1 MNCDCLAKKE
11 NKRRTSESILIDRG
25 QSIDHIHKDRLEKCG
40 CHRKLISFHYFFY
53 NSIRFGIFHLFYN
66 LCFSSSFPPSDG
78 ELEARW
84 LAVSGFSK
92 LAKAFDEGREVQW
105 KELNA
110 ALAGLAESH
119 AEAVKQRVNALNRTV
134 RGRNRTR
141 HARKP
146 DIRDVFPDV
155 DISSTGTRSRSA
167 TPDSLD
173 YQQNHH
179 HVEDGRLLTTTGSIG
194 TGLGGTLNLRKQNL
208 QRTSSTP
215 LRGSAE
221 LFRGSHIRC
230 DIPFYTEGIELVAFH
245 RLGTIHIPRIRAS
258 SDPNCSVRHR
268 GDCQLN
274 SRHGGA
280 CCQYGGGVDS
290 NNNNNNQNNKNG
302 VGGLGLC
309 SSGSGSNSGSD
320 ISSPGS
326 SSPPNSP
333 PRGGSN
339 LMVTSANSSPAQRSS
354 PEPISFENLCTRQSN
369 SILLHEAISEAGCD
383 IDDLSEGD
391 YKKVQSLLWL
401 ELAALFDKHRVAF
414 DKRKP
419 MKRKKKEEGNLFG
432 VSLNALVRRDQLVTG
447 EDTSLVPLILQAI
460 LKELTDRGIT
470 EKGILRVAGHKQK
483 VSD

>member
-1 MNCDCLAKKE
+1 MELVVDGRKFILSNVF
-11 NKRRTSESILIDRG
+11 RLID
-25 QSIDHIHKDRLEKCG
+25 LC
-40 CHRKLISFHYFFY
+40 
-53 NSIRFGIFHLFYN
+53 
-66 LCFSSSFPPSDG
+66 LCFAKFAHRSPSSSSPSADG

-84 LAVSGFSK
+84 LEVSGFSK

-141 HARKP
+141 HTPRKP
-146 DIRDVFPDV
+146 DIRELFPDV
-155 DISSTGTRSRSA
+155 ESTGTRSRSA

-173 YQQNHH
+173 YQQNHVDH
-179 HVEDGRLLTTTGSIG
+179 HHLMNNG
-194 TGLGGTLNLRKQNL
+194 TGLGGTLNLRKQHL

-215 LRGSAE
+215 LRGAAE

-245 RLGTIHIPRIRAS
+245 RLGTIHIPRVRAS

-274 SRHGGA
+274 IHPGGV
-280 CCQYGGGVDS
+280 CCAYQVPVDEVDS
-290 NNNNNNQNNKNG
+290 NNNANNS
-302 VGGLGLC
+302 L
-309 SSGSGSNSGSD
+309 SRGSHSNSGSD
-320 ISSPGS
+320 LASLSPVS

-333 PRGGSN
+333 PRESLLAESN
-339 LMVTSANSSPAQRSS
+339 SSSPARSS
-354 PEPISFENLCTRQSN
+354 PEPISFENLCRHQSN
-369 SILLHEAISEAGCD
+369 SILHESLSEAGCD
-383 IDDLSEGD
+383 IDDLAEGD

-401 ELAALFDKHRVAF
+401 ELAALFDKHRVSF

-419 MKRKKKEEGNLFG
+419 LKRKKKEEGNLFG
-432 VSLNALVRRDQLVTG
+432 VSLNALVRRDQQVTG
-447 EDTSLVPLILQAI
+447 EDTSLVPLILQGI
-460 LKELTDRGIT
+460 LGELTERGIT

-483 VSD
+483 VRIGKGGG

>member
-1 MNCDCLAKKE
+1 M
-11 NKRRTSESILIDRG
+11 
-25 QSIDHIHKDRLEKCG
+25 
-40 CHRKLISFHYFFY
+40 
-53 NSIRFGIFHLFYN
+53 
-66 LCFSSSFPPSDG
+66 
-78 ELEARW
+78 
-84 LAVSGFSK
+84 SGFRK

-134 RGRNRTR
+134 RGRNRIRYT
-141 HARKP
+141 RKP
-146 DIRDVFPDV
+146 DIRELFPDA
-155 DISSTGTRSRSA
+155 DSNGTRSRSA

-173 YQQNHH
+173 YQQNHGD
-179 HVEDGRLLTTTGSIG
+179 DGHMMSSGSVG
-194 TGLGGTLNLRKQNL
+194 TGLGGTLNLRKQHL

-215 LRGSAE
+215 LRGAAE

-245 RLGTIHIPRIRAS
+245 RLGTIHIPRVRAS

-274 SRHGGA
+274 NRHGG
-280 CCQYGGGVDS
+280 CCQYQVDANNNTS
-290 NNNNNNQNNKNG
+290 NNNSQS
-302 VGGLGLC
+302 LGSVM
-309 SSGSGSNSGSD
+309 SSGSNSNSGSD
-320 ISSPGS
+320 IVSLSPVS

-333 PRGGSN
+333 PRESP
-339 LMVTSANSSPAQRSS
+339 LMVASNSSSPAQRSS
-354 PEPISFENLCTRQSN
+354 PEPISFENLCRQSN
-369 SILLHEAISEAGCD
+369 SILHESISEIGCD
-383 IDDLSEGD
+383 IDDLSESD

-401 ELAALFDKHRVAF
+401 ELAALFDKHRVSF

-419 MKRKKKEEGNLFG
+419 LKRKKKEEGNLFG
-432 VSLNALVRRDQLVTG
+432 VSLNALVRRDQQVTG
-447 EDTSLVPLILQAI
+447 EETSLVPLILQGL

-483 VSD
+483 VS

>member
-1 MNCDCLAKKE
+1 M
-11 NKRRTSESILIDRG
+11 
-25 QSIDHIHKDRLEKCG
+25 
-40 CHRKLISFHYFFY
+40 
-53 NSIRFGIFHLFYN
+53 
-66 LCFSSSFPPSDG
+66 
-78 ELEARW
+78 
-84 LAVSGFSK
+84 SGFSK

-105 KELNA
+105 KELNV

-146 DIRDVFPDV
+146 DIREVFPADV
-155 DISSTGTRSRSA
+155 DISSNGTRSRSA

-179 HVEDGRLLTTTGSIG
+179 HVDDAHMMMGMGSVG
-194 TGLGGTLNLRKQNL
+194 TGLGGTLNLRKQHL
-208 QRTSSTP
+208 QRTTSTP
-215 LRGSAE
+215 LRGAAE

-245 RLGTIHIPRIRAS
+245 RLGTIHIPRVRAS

-274 SRHGGA
+274 NRHGG
-280 CCQYGGGVDS
+280 CCQYQAAVD
-290 NNNNNNQNNKNG
+290 NNNNHHHENSARDM
-302 VGGLGLC
+302 L
-309 SSGSGSNSGSD
+309 SSGSNSNSGSD
-320 ISSPGS
+320 IASLSPVS

-333 PRGGSN
+333 PRESMLMGVSN
-339 LMVTSANSSPAQRSS
+339 NSSPAQRSS
-354 PEPISFENLCTRQSN
+354 PEPISFENLCRQSN
-369 SILLHEAISEAGCD
+369 SILHESISEIGCD

-401 ELAALFDKHRVAF
+401 ELAALFDKHRVSF

-419 MKRKKKEEGNLFG
+419 LKRKKKEEGNLFG
-432 VSLNALVRRDQLVTG
+432 VSLNALVRRDQQVTG
-447 EDTSLVPLILQAI
+447 EDTSLVPLILQG
-460 LKELTDRGIT
+460 LLRELTDRGIA

-483 VSD
+483 VRGGGGAGIHRKMC

>member
-1 MNCDCLAKKE
+1 M
-11 NKRRTSESILIDRG
+11 
-25 QSIDHIHKDRLEKCG
+25 
-40 CHRKLISFHYFFY
+40 
-53 NSIRFGIFHLFYN
+53 
-66 LCFSSSFPPSDG
+66 
-78 ELEARW
+78 EARW
-84 LAVSGFSK
+84 LEVSGFSK

-110 ALAGLAESH
+110 ALSGLAESH

-146 DIRDVFPDV
+146 DIRELFPDV
-155 DISSTGTRSRSA
+155 ESTGTRSRSA

-173 YQQNHH
+173 YQQS
-179 HVEDGRLLTTTGSIG
+179 HVDDSHMLSSGGVG
-194 TGLGGTLNLRKQNL
+194 TGLGGTLNLRKQHL
-208 QRTSSTP
+208 QRTTSTP
-215 LRGSAE
+215 LRGAAE

-245 RLGTIHIPRIRAS
+245 RLGTIHIPRVRAS

-274 SRHGGA
+274 NRHGG
-280 CCQYGGGVDS
+280 CCPYQVVDD
-290 NNNNNNQNNKNG
+290 NNNNENNT
-302 VGGLGLC
+302 LGM
-309 SSGSGSNSGSD
+309 SSGSNSNSGSD
-320 ISSPGS
+320 IVSLSPVS
-326 SSPPNSP
+326 NSPPNSP
-333 PRGGSN
+333 PRESPLMAESN
-339 LMVTSANSSPAQRSS
+339 SSSPAQRSS
-354 PEPISFENLCTRQSN
+354 PEPISFENLCRQSN
-369 SILLHEAISEAGCD
+369 SILHESLSISEIGCD

-401 ELAALFDKHRVAF
+401 ELAALFDKHRVSF

-419 MKRKKKEEGNLFG
+419 LKRKKKEEGNLFG

-447 EDTSLVPLILQAI
+447 EDTSLVPLILQAL
-460 LKELTDRGIT
+460 LKELSERGIT

-483 VSD
+483 VRDKEEVEISQEVDFN